1 MYGVYAFLRTAYNVY
16 KKERMLLC
24 VILFQVTQDLALLLG
39 GI

>member
-1 MYGVYAFLRTAYNVY
+1 MYGAYAFLRTTYNVY
-16 KKERMLLC
+16 KNKRMLLC